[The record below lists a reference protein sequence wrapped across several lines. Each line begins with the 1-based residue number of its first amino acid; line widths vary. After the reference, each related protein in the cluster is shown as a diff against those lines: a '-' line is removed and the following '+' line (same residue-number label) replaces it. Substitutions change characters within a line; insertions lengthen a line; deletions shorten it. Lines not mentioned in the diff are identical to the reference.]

1 MRASG
6 EENAF
11 LALVETTELRS
22 HESSDRLEAV
32 ILVLTAQ
39 VVVNAIH
46 SGAGGFVVFENI
58 IGHGMVTVKIKFCLL
73 VLRIHHYKKID
84 LVFSQI
90 SSECSEFSHYIRNG
104 RVENGCVMI
113 R

>member
-22 HESSDRLEAV
+22 HESSDI

>member
-58 IGHGMVTVKIKFCLL
+58 CNGGGNSHTGSAA
-73 VLRIHHYKKID
+73 VLD
-84 LVFSQI
+84 PSVP
-90 SSECSEFSHYIRNG
+90 
-104 RVENGCVMI
+104 
-113 R
+113 